1 MFGTAA
7 EETRTTRQR
16 VNGGLH
22 GASERGVATFEL
34 MLLVLI
40 GILLL
45 TISMPALLRT
55 VPRAND
61 PGARANLLNAV
72 VAAKA
77 AYFVNQSFS
86 WEGSPL
92 SALSF
97 EAQDPAF
104 SWTTGSCAGKSPN
117 CVSVQVVNVNSPGDS
132 QGVVVA
138 VWSSVTK
145 TCWLAADLESV
156 PNVLR
161 EDRSGVAFESRSTIH
176 GSHLAAGVYYARSE
190 AGASTCSAGSAA
202 ISRSDQHWGSSLAAP
217 GVVG

>member
-1 MFGTAA
+1 MPGAGAQERPT
-7 EETRTTRQR
+7 TRTR

-22 GASERGVATFEL
+22 GVSERGVATFEL
-34 MLLVLI
+34 VLLVLI

-45 TISMPALLRT
+45 TISMPALLRAA
-55 VPRAND
+55 PRAND

-77 AYFVNQSFS
+77 AYFVNQSYA
-86 WEGSPL
+86 WKGSPL

-104 SWTTGSCAGKSPN
+104 SWTTGSCAGESPT
-117 CVSVQVVNVNSPGDS
+117 CVSEQVVDVNSPGDS

-161 EDRSGVAFESRSTIH
+161 DDRSGVAFESRSTIH
-176 GSHLAAGVYYARSE
+176 GSHLAAGAYYARSE
-190 AGASTCSAGSAA
+190 AGASSCSAA
-202 ISRSDQHWGSSLAAP
+202 IAAVSRSDQHWGSSLSAL
-217 GVVG
+217 GVGG